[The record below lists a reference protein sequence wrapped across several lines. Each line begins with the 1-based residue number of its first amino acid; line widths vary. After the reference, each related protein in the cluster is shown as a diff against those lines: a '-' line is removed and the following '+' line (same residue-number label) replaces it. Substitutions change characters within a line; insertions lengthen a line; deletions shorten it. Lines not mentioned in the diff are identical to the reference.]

1 MCPAKEGHFAGY
13 GEMVLK
19 KLREAILGDNGVDQ
33 GQDLLLREESS
44 EGAALRQLERVLII
58 DDNQAQNYVCRVILE
73 RSGRVRD
80 VVVKT
85 DADSAYQY
93 LCEEGGGTPTL
104 VLLDI
109 GMPIKDGWQFL
120 DDFVQL
126 PDEQRSNYKVVI
138 LTEPA
143 LGEDEPLTVPT
154 EVPNVS
160 GFIPKPLED
169 DHVEGLIEEHFPL
182 AQ

>member
-1 MCPAKEGHFAGY
+1 MQVRLCGQMPHSHGP
-13 GEMVLK
+13 EMAP
-19 KLREAILGDNGVDQ
+19 LRGC
-33 GQDLLLREESS
+33 RR
-44 EGAALRQLERVLII
+44 GAALRQLDRVLII

-126 PDEQRSNYKVVI
+126 PDQQRSNYKVVI
-138 LTEPA
+138 LTEPVV
-143 LGEDEPLTVPT
+143 GEDQAPPVPT

-169 DHVEGLIEEHFPL
+169 DKIEGLIEEHFP
-182 AQ
+182 AP

>member
-1 MCPAKEGHFAGY
+1 MQVRLCGQMPHSHGP
-13 GEMVLK
+13 EMAP
-19 KLREAILGDNGVDQ
+19 LRGC
-33 GQDLLLREESS
+33 RR
-44 EGAALRQLERVLII
+44 GAALRQLDRVLII

-73 RSGRVRD
+73 RSGRVLD

-93 LCEEGGGTPTL
+93 LCEDGGGTPTL

-120 DDFVQL
+120 DDFVRL

-143 LGEDEPLTVPT
+143 IGEDEAPPAPT

-160 GFIPKPLED
+160 GYMAKPLGDEKIA
-169 DHVEGLIEEHFPL
+169 ELIEEHFPGDH
-182 AQ
+182 